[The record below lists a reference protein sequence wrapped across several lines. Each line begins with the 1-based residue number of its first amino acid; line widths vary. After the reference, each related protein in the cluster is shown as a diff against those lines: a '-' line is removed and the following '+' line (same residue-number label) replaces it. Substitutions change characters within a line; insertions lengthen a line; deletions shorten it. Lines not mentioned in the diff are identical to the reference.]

1 MAEELTRNQTL
12 VLESLVAAGTPLSAY
27 AILDVLRPRGL
38 KAPLQIYRALNR
50 LVERGLV
57 HRLESLNAFIAC
69 RHGEG
74 DRMAV
79 FLICQRCGMVDEQD
93 APALQV
99 DIAGIARSHN
109 FARESVVL
117 EIKGLCRRCLG
128 AAAETDPAQRF
139 RPQHH

>member
-74 DRMAV
+74 EGMAV
-79 FLICQRCGMVDEQD
+79 FLICQRCGTVDEED
-93 APALQV
+93 APALRG
-99 DIAGIARSHN
+99 DIADIARSHD
-109 FARESVVL
+109 FAMEAVVL
-117 EIKGLCRRCLG
+117 EIKGLCRRCPSG
-128 AAAETDPAQRF
+128 TAETDDAHRF
-139 RPQHH
+139 RHKHH